1 MSRNTTNTEGNKMPN
16 ILRFKPPMDFLWAK
30 LTLGLK
36 GSLKYEELYMEDVQ
50 KNFVVKNI
58 QVYTP
63 STLSKSL
70 TILFR
75 LILK

>member
-1 MSRNTTNTEGNKMPN
+1 MSRNTTNTEGKKMPSTVS
-16 ILRFKPPMDFLWAK
+16 FKPPMDFLRAK

-36 GSLKYEELYMEDVQ
+36 GSLKYEELSMEDVQ
-50 KNFVVKNI
+50 KSFVVKNI

-70 TILFR
+70 TISLG
-75 LILK
+75 